1 MKLFPHTA
9 LASVILLT
17 AASSH
22 ASTSDCSDGQSADS
36 IIGQAN
42 FDSGAAGSIESRV
55 SLPGGIAVDQASG
68 KVFAFDL
75 NNNRV
80 LRYRSHEAL
89 SNGAAA
95 EAVLCQPDFATV

>member
-1 MKLFPHTA
+1 MKLFPHSV

-22 ASTSDCSDGQSADS
+22 ASTSDCIDGQSADS
-36 IIGQAN
+36 VLGQAD
-42 FDSGAAGSIESRV
+42 FDSGVAGSVEYRV
-55 SLPGGIAVDQASG
+55 SLPGGIAADQASG
-68 KVFAFDL
+68 KAFASDL

-80 LRYRSHEAL
+80 LRYRSYEAL

-95 EAVLCQPDFATV
+95 DLVLCQPDFATV